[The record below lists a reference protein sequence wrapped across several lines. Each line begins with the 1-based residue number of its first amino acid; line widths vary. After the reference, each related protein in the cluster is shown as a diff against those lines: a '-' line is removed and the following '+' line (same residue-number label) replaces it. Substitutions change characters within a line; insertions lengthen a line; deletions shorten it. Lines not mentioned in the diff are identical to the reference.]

1 MPSNDVESY
10 LDHTNLTAA
19 DFTAF
24 EQLLAAQRDRRP
36 YTDSDWRL
44 VLSSSARDGDGRWES
59 TYALFRPGAAFG
71 SPSVDDETYM
81 RVYFDEDGRAL
92 PDHPHAP
99 GSLPPFAA
107 ELAEH
112 LPGWTVQ
119 ASPLAPGRNLAE
131 LRSQAWGWGRLPW
144 NTASAP
150 HTALILTGPDGE
162 RLLAV
167 RTSADAP
174 LLVGAA
180 RPDNVPAYDPR
191 AVHLPTP
198 VAFPAG
204 APPAAVAA
212 ELTTTLGPRC
222 QQAAWQARASAATH
236 AVEALRR
243 LSTAYIPAPG
253 DPWGHGEIGS
263 FDSQEDR
270 NRAAWP
276 YTETLIDQG
285 PYLVAGIRSAA
296 TIEDHLDPA
305 IGPDLRQLHVT
316 ETALDRL
323 REVRDGWRADM
334 AAITGDRAAAERARD
349 RAEDLRNQEAWQC
362 AAPLTNG
369 PLPALAAHVAPRIGS
384 PEPNREQQVKAA
396 LARTGPVH
404 GHSAAAATSPVPP
417 TPGALRC
424 AR

>member
-1 MPSNDVESY
+1 M
-10 LDHTNLTAA
+10 
-19 DFTAF
+19 
-24 EQLLAAQRDRRP
+24 
-36 YTDSDWRL
+36 
-44 VLSSSARDGDGRWES
+44 
-59 TYALFRPGAAFG
+59 
-71 SPSVDDETYM
+71 DDETYM

-276 YTETLIDQG
+276 YT
-285 PYLVAGIRSAA
+285 SANRPHR
-296 TIEDHLDPA
+296 ISSC
-305 IGPDLRQLHVT
+305 G
-316 ETALDRL
+316 
-323 REVRDGWRADM
+323 VRA
-334 AAITGDRAAAERARD
+334 
-349 RAEDLRNQEAWQC
+349 
-362 AAPLTNG
+362 
-369 PLPALAAHVAPRIGS
+369 
-384 PEPNREQQVKAA
+384 
-396 LARTGPVH
+396 
-404 GHSAAAATSPVPP
+404 
-417 TPGALRC
+417 
-424 AR
+424 